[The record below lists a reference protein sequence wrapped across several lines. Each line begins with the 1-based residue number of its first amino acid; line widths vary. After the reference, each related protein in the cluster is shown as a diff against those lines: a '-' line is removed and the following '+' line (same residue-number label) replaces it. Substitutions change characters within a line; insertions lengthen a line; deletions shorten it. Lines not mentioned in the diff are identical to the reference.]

1 MWVRILVAQVLE
13 PTGLAFDPNHHTVWV
28 NCQRNNALVEVDLD
42 QIVAGTAVQGAW
54 GWGIRNMQ
62 ATGGINATNNDS
74 PALQPGDNLFGWRQ
88 PGDVT
93 VFKYGT
99 NTYAVT
105 ANEGEPRPQAASVGT
120 LSTVLMPDSKWI
132 PITGGTTPGPGQHL
146 RVRRTVL
153 GGVDLEPEWGLPL
166 NLIQAANSNRDSDC

>member
-1 MWVRILVAQVLE
+1 MGGLASRLSTDSHVGAYSVAQVLE

-28 NCQRNNALVEVDLD
+28 NCQRNNAVVEVDLD
-42 QIVAGTAVQGAW
+42 QIVGGNPVQGAW
-54 GWGIRNMQ
+54 GWGIRDMQ

-88 PGDVT
+88 PGDVA

-120 LSTVLMPDSKWI
+120 LS
-132 PITGGTTPGPGQHL
+132 GGAYPGLEVDPLL
-146 RVRRTVL
+146 RWWHHAWTWR
-153 GGVDLEPEWGLPL
+153 
-166 NLIQAANSNRDSDC
+166 